1 MILTDLMFGGLTGLV
16 GGIAQKVADYKTKK
30 LELEMLQKKTEAEIQ
45 LRRVDAEIM
54 AQEWAARTKVAEIE
68 TASADFK
75 ASFNEPVLY
84 SEKVTPTV
92 RQGWLLVLV
101 DFLRGFVRPFLTLYL
116 VVVTTVMY
124 LRTDG
129 GAINAQSVVD
139 TILYLSVTA
148 CTWWFGSRGTN
159 APTNKK

>member
-30 LELEMLQKKTEAEIQ
+30 LELEMMQKKTEAEIA

-68 TASADFK
+68 TASEDFK
-75 ASFNEPVLY
+75 ASFNEPTLY
-84 SEKVTPTV
+84 SEKVAPSKN
-92 RQGWLLVLV
+92 QGWLLVLV

-116 VVVTTVMY
+116 VVVVTVMY
-124 LRTDG
+124 LRTEG
-129 GAINAQSVVD
+129 GTINAQSVVD
-139 TILYLSVTA
+139 TILYLAVTA

-159 APTNKK
+159 APTSKK